1 MARLPLK
8 QRQAFALQSVNA
20 LATDDSPEV
29 RAGVLES
36 LGEIIYTFHT
46 EEPSIT
52 SAEPVLPDEILVM
65 FMGQRDDLRWRHGQ
79 QPFDRDKGDHLKLF
93 YADPS
98 RPLITAFNYPAV
110 TKTLGPDRWDSSLRE
125 TYLRLANN
133 PAFGVRRTLAASVG
147 DMAQILGPQITERDL
162 MGVWRDSVDTRDA
175 EIRMKTVDC
184 LGTFFDAIGYHGK
197 QVVLDKLLD
206 AWKSG
211 QWTGWKE
218 RESIVVAATAMI
230 ESVSKIDQQGMTKL
244 MSSICG
250 LVVQALADNVSAVR
264 EAAVHCV
271 CSPSLTLISANCVVL
286 VAYVMACHSISTT

>member
-133 PAFGVRRTLAASVG
+133 PAFGFVGRLLLRLVIWRRY
-147 DMAQILGPQITERDL
+147 
-162 MGVWRDSVDTRDA
+162 W
-175 EIRMKTVDC
+175 
-184 LGTFFDAIGYHGK
+184 
-197 QVVLDKLLD
+197 
-206 AWKSG
+206 
-211 QWTGWKE
+211 
-218 RESIVVAATAMI
+218 
-230 ESVSKIDQQGMTKL
+230 
-244 MSSICG
+244 
-250 LVVQALADNVSAVR
+250 ALR
-264 EAAVHCV
+264 
-271 CSPSLTLISANCVVL
+271 
-286 VAYVMACHSISTT
+286 